1 MKKRILILFLIF
13 TLCLSAAACTQLLPD
28 EAASSSPE
36 SAEPAPAAT
45 DEPDAPSTD
54 EVSLQSVEPEPAAAP
69 GAEQLAMYSD
79 FLSENY
85 DRLSELCYGGI
96 AGVGFI
102 DLDLDD
108 SPELL
113 LFDSGASASMGVQ
126 LFDIVDDSGTIECVS
141 ANMVELGST
150 FGGEYFSQ
158 VYVNTNYFDDFR
170 LMRGNDGSMAFY
182 VSSGNGSI
190 DFSYTELISFS
201 GVPGDGGQTV
211 LHPAS
216 RLYRYD
222 EYDMDSGDVTDSRF
236 RVDGADCSVEDYEQR
251 LSVYEADFTD
261 TGYTAAGVF
270 IWENNSYAN
279 DFTGFMAMVN
289 AAIDCCQPVEL
300 D

>member
-13 TLCLSAAACTQLLPD
+13 TLCLPALACTQLLPD
-28 EAASSSPE
+28 EAASPSPE
-36 SAEPAPAAT
+36 STEPPAAT
-45 DEPDAPSTD
+45 DAPEAEPTD
-54 EVSLQSVEPEPAAAP
+54 EVSLQGDEPEPAAAP
-69 GAEQLAMYSD
+69 GAEELAMYSD

-108 SPELL
+108 APELV

-126 LFDIVDDSGTIECVS
+126 LFDIVDENGTIECVS

-150 FGGEYFSQ
+150 FGGEYFSL

-201 GVPGDGGQTV
+201 GVPGSGGQTV
-211 LHPAS
+211 LRPAS
-216 RLYRYD
+216 VLYRRD
-222 EYDMDSGDVTDSRF
+222 EYDMDSGDVTDSRC
-236 RVDGADCSVEDYEQR
+236 RVDGDDCSVEDYEQR
-251 LSVYEADFTD
+251 LSAYETDFND

-270 IWENNSYAN
+270 VWADKSYSN
-279 DFTGFMAMVN
+279 DFTGFMSMVS
-289 AAIDCCQPVEL
+289 AAIDCYQPVVL

>member
-13 TLCLSAAACTQLLPD
+13 SLCLPALACAQLLPD
-28 EAASSSPE
+28 EAASPSPE
-36 SAEPAPAAT
+36 STEPPAAT
-45 DEPDAPSTD
+45 ATPEAEPTD
-54 EVSLQSVEPEPAAAP
+54 EVSLQGDEPEPAAP
-69 GAEQLAMYSD
+69 GAEELAMYSD

-108 SPELL
+108 APELV

-126 LFDIVDDSGTIECVS
+126 LFDIVDDGGTIECVS
-141 ANMVELGST
+141 ANMVELGSA
-150 FGGEYFSQ
+150 FGGEYFSL

-182 VSSGNGSI
+182 VNSGNGSI

-201 GVPGDGGQTV
+201 GVPGSGGQTV
-211 LHPAS
+211 LRPAS
-216 RLYRYD
+216 VLYRRD
-222 EYDMDSGDVTDSRF
+222 EYDMDSGDVTDSRC
-236 RVDGADCSVEDYEQR
+236 RVDGDDCSVEDYEQR
-251 LSVYEADFTD
+251 LTAFEADFTD
-261 TGYTAAGVF
+261 STYTASGVF
-270 IWENNSYAN
+270 IWENNSYSN

-289 AAIDCCQPVEL
+289 AAIDCYSPVEL